1 MHQSELLYDVLIF
14 LVAAIV
20 VVVAFNRLR
29 TSPVVGYLVAGML
42 IGPFGFALINESESA
57 TTLAEFGVVFL
68 LFMIGLEFSRERL
81 RAMANLVFGLGALQ
95 VVLTAV
101 VIGSFAA
108 FVLGLPREAAIIV
121 GAGLALSSTA
131 FVLQILT
138 ERSERATPFGNASF
152 AILLFQDLAI
162 VPFLMLVSLFGAGSE
177 NFWAAMG
184 FAILKAVLALL
195 AVILIGRLA
204 VRPLFRLVA
213 ETRSA
218 ELFVAATLLTILG
231 TGWLLTLVDISMV
244 MGAFLAGLLLSETE
258 YRHQIEADIRPFRGI
273 LLGLFFMTVGMSINS
288 AFVVTQALN
297 VILVVAAILVT
308 KTVMIGIFASAFG
321 FSRPHALRIGFLLAQ
336 GGEFG
341 FVLFLAAGNA
351 GILSEAA
358 VQLLLTAVTV
368 TMILSPLMAASG
380 ARLAGHFEDRKAQAT
395 HGPARLAGELEDHI
409 IIAGFGRVGQTV
421 SKLLNDAGVT
431 NVALD
436 TNAARVGACRKAGH
450 NAYYGDASQVA
461 ILQSMGAGR
470 ARGAVVTIDQPLEV
484 DRVVSAL
491 REVAPDL
498 PTFVRARDLEHARAL
513 VRLGAT
519 EAVPEALEASLQ
531 LGAIT
536 LAAIG
541 AKPSEVF
548 DVLQE
553 LRESDY
559 EELGDTIDGA

>member
-1 MHQSELLYDVLIF
+1 MHQSELLYDILIF

-42 IGPFGFALINESESA
+42 IGPFGFALIHESESA
-57 TTLAEFGVVFL
+57 TALAEFGVVFL
-68 LFMIGLEFSRERL
+68 LFMIGLEFSQERL

-95 VVLTAV
+95 VVLTAT
-101 VIGSFAA
+101 VIGAFSS
-108 FVLGLPREAAIIV
+108 FVLGLGREAAIII

-162 VPFLMLVSLFGAGSE
+162 VPFLMLVSLFGAGAE
-177 NFWAAMG
+177 NFWASMG
-184 FAILKAVLALL
+184 FAILKAVAALV
-195 AVILIGRLA
+195 AVILIGRLV

-288 AFVVTQALN
+288 TFAVAQALD
-297 VILVVAAILVT
+297 ILMVVAAILFT
-308 KTVMIGIFASAFG
+308 KTVMIGALTSAFG
-321 FSRPHALRIGFLLAQ
+321 YSLPHALRVGFLLSQ

-341 FVLFLAAGNA
+341 FVLFLAAGSA
-351 GILSEAA
+351 GILGEGA
-358 VQLLLTAVTV
+358 VQLLLTAVTL
-368 TMILSPLMAASG
+368 TMVLSPLMAAAG
-380 ARLAGHFEDRKAQAT
+380 ARLGRRFEDRKAQAA
-395 HGPARLAGELEDHI
+395 HGPARIADELEDHI

-421 SKLLNDAGVT
+421 SKLLNDAGIT

-436 TNAARVGACRKAGH
+436 MNAARVAACRDAGF
-450 NAYYGDASQVA
+450 NAYYGDASQIA
-461 ILQSMGAGR
+461 ILQSMGVGR
-470 ARGAVVTIDQPLEV
+470 ARGAVVTIDQPIEI

-491 REVAPDL
+491 RELAPDL

-513 VRLGAT
+513 ERLGAT

-541 AKPSEVF
+541 AKQSEIF

-559 EELGDTIDGA
+559 AELGETIDGT